1 MATDIVQSLFGIT
14 PDMYQQSQQAR
25 ADQQAMQYAR
35 LSPFEQANFAIGR
48 GANMLGGAVGRGLG
62 GEDPELARITARQQ
76 IAQQINYADPK
87 SIAQGVQLLS
97 QAGDTQ
103 GAMYLA
109 DVGRKAES
117 EMALAQQRQRERA
130 AADPF
135 QKLIESGK
143 YTPASLA
150 EYQRTGLPT
159 DLVLYEKPEKPEKPV
174 RTSYGPEADRASK
187 ARFGRNFDELTQA
200 EAAVIDTLLE
210 ERGVKKAKESS
221 SKLVLPGEKAL
232 GDIPSFRNKVQD
244 TIKPQIQAVDAADN
258 ALTNIQNSI
267 DTGNFASFRAAQTQ
281 FARAISGS
289 GDLSQKELLAAGAD
303 PSLLGGTADYLA
315 RLFTSTPTVDTQNK
329 IKSTLQAIKKVSTD
343 KANAEINVQRE
354 IAYSTPGY
362 DRAKVDRAL
371 TFPQFSAQQTPA
383 ISNDLASQAAR
394 LLAERQKAKK

>member
-1 MATDIVQSLFGIT
+1 
-14 PDMYQQSQQAR
+14 
-25 ADQQAMQYAR
+25 
-35 LSPFEQANFAIGR
+35 
-48 GANMLGGAVGRGLG
+48 
-62 GEDPELARITARQQ
+62 
-76 IAQQINYADPK
+76 
-87 SIAQGVQLLS
+87 
-97 QAGDTQ
+97 
-103 GAMYLA
+103 
-109 DVGRKAES
+109 
-117 EMALAQQRQRERA
+117 MALAQQRQRERA

-210 ERGVKKAKESS
+210 ERGVKKAKEGS